1 MRQVVGF
8 LNCLKKNGLS
18 NEKYVPRKRPRDF
31 FRAGTPVVD
40 IAAEQVEDRLPT
52 RGRSRMPPAVRRK
65 GAYFVLRFPTQSGA
79 SYDNTGCIGMPGQL
93 RHFLQEA
100 SRWSQRPFLFSARA
114 GRAFSAAGHQQM
126 PTSRS
131 PGKETFSQAGRN
143 DFYERGDSLI
153 ALSRSSPT
161 TLFGRWR

>member
-31 FRAGTPVVD
+31 SRAGTLVVD
-40 IAAEQVEDRLPT
+40 MAAEQGQDRLPT

-65 GAYFVLRFPTQSGA
+65 GAYFVLRSPHSQARLTITPVARYTRTAA
-79 SYDNTGCIGMPGQL
+79 SL
-93 RHFLQEA
+93 EA

-126 PTSRS
+126 PSSRS

-153 ALSRSSPT
+153 ALSSSSLT